1 MSQIHIQW
9 KRMWKSVYHY
19 TFVVC
24 TLYKL
29 SMEKLVAIFNSKK
42 KTRGAIVSN
51 CAQTKE
57 KFLYN
62 QIGLGTLQN

>member
-19 TFVVC
+19 MFVVC

-29 SMEKLVAIFNSKK
+29 NMEELIVAIFNSKK
-42 KTRGAIVSN
+42 KTRGPIVSN
-51 CAQTKE
+51 YARTKE
-57 KFLYN
+57 KFFL
-62 QIGLGTLQN
+62 

>member
-1 MSQIHIQW
+1 
-9 KRMWKSVYHY
+9 
-19 TFVVC
+19 
-24 TLYKL
+24 
-29 SMEKLVAIFNSKK
+29 MEKLVAIFNSKK